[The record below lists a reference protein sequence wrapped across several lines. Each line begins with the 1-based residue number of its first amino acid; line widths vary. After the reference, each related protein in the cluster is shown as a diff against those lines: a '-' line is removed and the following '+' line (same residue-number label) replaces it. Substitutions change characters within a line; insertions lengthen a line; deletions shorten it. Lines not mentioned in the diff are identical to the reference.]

1 MHSLDGK
8 FKNDKDQI
16 HPLNQRV
23 KGGGRD
29 CGRPAIY
36 QKPVV
41 NAQRRALMVK
51 KEVMVV
57 TTRIAE
63 VTPS

>member
-23 KGGGRD
+23 KGGGGTVAD
-29 CGRPAIY
+29 
-36 QKPVV
+36 Q
-41 NAQRRALMVK
+41 LF
-51 KEVMVV
+51 
-57 TTRIAE
+57 TR
-63 VTPS
+63 SLW

>member
-23 KGGGRD
+23 KGGAGLAD
-29 CGRPAIY
+29 
-36 QKPVV
+36 Q
-41 NAQRRALMVK
+41 LF
-51 KEVMVV
+51 
-57 TTRIAE
+57 TR
-63 VTPS
+63 SLW